1 MERKIFLSVFIA
13 ALIAVALAILLPGG
27 RTVDEHPRLPWLI
40 QVDERGQ
47 STVFG
52 LTLGRSSLAEA
63 QEAFQEQG
71 KTNLFISPAERF
83 YFETYFKG
91 LYLGGIRADMVFSL
105 DVDPATALQL
115 YDRGLRISQLG
126 DGTRKVELAQPDLD
140 LLGQARVVHI
150 TYIPGTNLEPD
161 LIAARFGEP
170 ARRIVE
176 ASGITHWLYPDRG
189 LDIAVNPDG
198 REVFQ
203 YVIPARF
210 SELLDPLE
218 AQPTQ

>member
-1 MERKIFLSVFIA
+1 M
-13 ALIAVALAILLPGG
+13 IAVALAILLPGG

-40 QVDERGQ
+40 QVDEKGD
-47 STVFG
+47 STIFG

-71 KTNLFISPAERF
+71 KTNLFVSPDQGF

-91 LYLGGIRADMVFSL
+91 LYLDGIRADMVFSL
-105 DVDPATALQL
+105 EVDEAIAPQL
-115 YDRGLRISQLG
+115 YDRGLRISRLG
-126 DGTRKVELAQPDLD
+126 DGTRKVELAQPDLG

-170 ARRIVE
+170 ARQIVE
-176 ASGITHWLYPDRG
+176 DSGITHWLYPELG

-198 REVFQ
+198 KEIFQ
-203 YVIPARF
+203 YVIPSRF
-210 SELLDPLE
+210 SELLEPLE
-218 AQPTQ
+218 AQSKG

>member
-27 RTVDEHPRLPWLI
+27 RTVDEHPRLPWLM
-40 QVDERGQ
+40 QVDEMGH

-52 LTLGRSSLAEA
+52 LTLGKSSLTEA

-71 KTNLFISPAERF
+71 KTNLFVSPDQRF

-91 LYLGGIRADMVFSL
+91 LYLDGIRADMVFSL
-105 DVDPATALQL
+105 EVDEATAQQF

-126 DGTRKVELAQPDLD
+126 DGTRKVELSQPDLD

-161 LIAARFGEP
+161 LVASRFGEP
-170 ARRIVE
+170 TRRIVE
-176 ASGITHWLYPDRG
+176 ANGITHWLYPDRG

-198 REVFQ
+198 REVLQ
-203 YVIPARF
+203 YVIPSRF
-210 SELLDPLE
+210 SELLEPLE
-218 AQPTQ
+218 AQTE

>member
-13 ALIAVALAILLPGG
+13 ALSAVALAILLPGG

-40 QVDERGQ
+40 QVDEMGY

-52 LTLGRSSLAEA
+52 LTLGRSTLAEA

-71 KTNLFISPAERF
+71 KTNLFVSPEPRF

-91 LYLGGIRADMVFSL
+91 LYLDSIRADMVFSL
-105 DVDPATALQL
+105 EVNQATAEQL

-140 LLGQARVVHI
+140 LLGDARVTHI

-170 ARRIVE
+170 ARQIVE
-176 ASGITHWLYPDRG
+176 ATGITHWLYPDRG

-203 YVIPARF
+203 YVMPARF
-210 SELLDPLE
+210 NELLEPLE
-218 AQPTQ
+218 TQTN

>member
-40 QVDERGQ
+40 QVDEKGD
-47 STVFG
+47 STIFG
-52 LTLGRSSLAEA
+52 LTLGRSSLVEA

-71 KTNLFISPAERF
+71 KTNLFVSPDQGF

-91 LYLGGIRADMVFSL
+91 LYLDGIRADMVFSL
-105 DVDPATALQL
+105 EVDEAIAPQL

-176 ASGITHWLYPDRG
+176 ASGITHWLYPELG

-198 REVFQ
+198 KEVFQ
-203 YVIPARF
+203 YVIPSRF
-210 SELLDPLE
+210 SELLEPLE
-218 AQPTQ
+218 AQSKG

>member
-1 MERKIFLSVFIA
+1 MERKIFLSVFIG

-27 RTVDEHPRLPWLI
+27 RTLDEHPRLPWLI
-40 QVDERGQ
+40 QVDEKGH

-71 KTNLFISPAERF
+71 KTNLFISPNQGF

-91 LYLGGIRADMVFSL
+91 LYLDGIRADMVFSL
-105 DVDPATALQL
+105 EVDEAIAPEL

-140 LLGQARVVHI
+140 LLGRAQVVHI

-176 ASGITHWLYPDRG
+176 VSGITHWLYPDRG

-198 REVFQ
+198 KEIFQ
-203 YVIPARF
+203 YVIPSRF
-210 SELLDPLE
+210 SELLEPLE
-218 AQPTQ
+218 AQPKG

>member
-13 ALIAVALAILLPGG
+13 ALIAVALAVLLPGG
-27 RTVDEHPRLPWLI
+27 RTVDKHPRLPWLI
-40 QVDERGQ
+40 RVDETGY

-52 LTLGRSSLAEA
+52 LTLGRSTLAEV

-71 KTNLFISPAERF
+71 KTNLFVSPEQRF

-91 LYLGGIRADMVFSL
+91 LYLDGIRADLVFSL
-105 DVDPATALQL
+105 EVNQATAEQL

-126 DGTRKVELAQPDLD
+126 NGTRKIELAQPDLD
-140 LLGQARVVHI
+140 LLGHARVTHI
-150 TYIPGTNLEPD
+150 TYVPGTNLEPD

-170 ARRIVE
+170 ARQIAE

-198 REVFQ
+198 REIFQ
-203 YVIPARF
+203 YVMPARF
-210 SELLDPLE
+210 NELLEPLE
-218 AQPTQ
+218 TQTN